1 MEEQA
6 KEYGHSFLRDEISSW
21 FDKTGFSIIAIG

>member
-6 KEYGHSFLRDEISSW
+6 KEYQIQNEISSW

>member
-1 MEEQA
+1 MEETG
-6 KEYGHSFLRDEISSW
+6 KRISDTNEISSW